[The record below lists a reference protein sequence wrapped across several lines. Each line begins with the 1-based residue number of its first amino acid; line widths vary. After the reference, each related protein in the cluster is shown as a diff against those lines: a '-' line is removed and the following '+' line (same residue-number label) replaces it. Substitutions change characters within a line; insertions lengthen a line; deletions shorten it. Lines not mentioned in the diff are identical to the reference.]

1 MQTIAGLAERL
12 DMSADKAVETLRT
25 LRFDIA
31 DVNTEISDEQIDM
44 LIEVDEEPAAL
55 DRYLNDI
62 KKREEQKRKQAER
75 LQKAAQKA
83 AAKRRK
89 ESAASQKAVAKKKV
103 EVKEE
108 KAAEEEEK
116 AAEEEKAPEEVS
128 EGEEPVAEEAPE
140 TPAILEPVAEV
151 EVEPAAA
158 EILPAPPLAEI
169 LPPVEVEEEQE
180 KARVAAKA
188 AKKQAKPEEE
198 AKPALIIGS
207 AIEHEEDQVAILRAD
222 GSRVDAI
229 PEEPLAEIL
238 EEVDV
243 PEPGLLAEAER
254 RQEEEERKRAKHRPV
269 PAAAPDPEVVAEV
282 IRRDRERGKKVVRAT
297 PRVQEVPDFGE
308 SSGAPARKKPKTGV
322 KTGKTARKRQKRA
335 ERQRTEDALRR
346 EATQMVRDF
355 EAGAF
360 DHPRKKKRRR
370 RDEEGEGMA
379 EGPRVIE
386 VQDSMTV
393 EELAN
398 AIDLS
403 VNDIILDLMDQDV
416 LATKNHSLDIE
427 VIRQLVDKYGVE
439 VRSVIPEEELLMAE
453 DEDDPATLVPR
464 APVITVMGHVDHG
477 KTSFLDVV
485 REANVADGEAGGITQ
500 HIAAYDVTTSQ
511 GRLTFLD
518 TPGHEA
524 FTAMRARGAGVTDIV
539 VLVVAA
545 DDGVRPQTVEA
556 IDHAKA
562 AEVPIVVAINKIDK
576 PGAQPD
582 RVRQELSQHNLLAE
596 EWGGNVI
603 MKEISA
609 KTKEGIEDFLEL
621 LALQAE
627 SMELKSNP
635 EKRARGAVVESE
647 MTVGQGPVAWVLV
660 QGGTLKQGDSFL
672 CGETFGRV
680 RTLTSSQGKQIE
692 SAGPSVPV
700 LVTGFHEPPQAG
712 DLFVAVEE
720 ERAARSVAEQRASV
734 RRQREGGG
742 GRKVTL
748 EDFHLLMSQREQKI
762 LNIILKADVQGSV
775 DALRASLQK
784 LGNEEVGVNVVH
796 GGVGG
801 VNESDVLLASASE
814 AVIIGFHV
822 TAAARIK
829 KLAEQEGVEIRTY
842 RIIYEA
848 IDEIQKALEGM
859 LAPEERQVVS
869 GHAEIRAV
877 FRSSALGN
885 IAGCYVTDGEVQR
898 SSLAR
903 LVRNDVVIFEG
914 KLGSLKRNKDDAK
927 SVASGYECGIK
938 IDGYD
943 DIREGDIIEAYHI
956 QKVAKTLV

>member
-25 LRFDIA
+25 LQFDI
-31 DVNTEISDEQIDM
+31 DGVSTEINDEQIDM
-44 LIEVDEEPAAL
+44 LIEVDEDPAAL
-55 DRYLNDI
+55 DRYLKEI
-62 KKREEQKRKQAER
+62 KKKEEQKRKQAER

-83 AAKRRK
+83 AALRRK
-89 ESAASQKAVAKKKV
+89 KSAAAPKPV
-103 EVKEE
+103 ESKEE
-108 KAAEEEEK
+108 PPEEPPVLETVPEPVEIAASEPEQ
-116 AAEEEKAPEEVS
+116 APEV
-128 EGEEPVAEEAPE
+128 
-140 TPAILEPVAEV
+140 L
-151 EVEPAAA
+151 EPAAEVSVEDPIA
-158 EILPAPPLAEI
+158 EVVPEAPLAEI
-169 LPPVEVEEEQE
+169 LPAKEEE
-180 KARVAAKA
+180 
-188 AKKQAKPEEE
+188 KPEVVAPAVVEDHDVAPAPAEE
-198 AKPALIIGS
+198 TKPELVIGN
-207 AIEHEEDQVAILRAD
+207 AIEHDENQVAILRAD
-222 GSRVDAI
+222 GSRVDAL
-229 PEEPLAEIL
+229 PVEVLAEIL
-238 EEVDV
+238 EDEEPA

-254 RQEEEERKRAKHRPV
+254 RQEEEERKRAKRRPL
-269 PAAAPDPEVVAEV
+269 PAAAPDPEVVAAV
-282 IRRDRERGKKVVRAT
+282 IRRDQERGKRVVRAAT

-308 SSGAPARKKPKTGV
+308 PEGGATAKRRPKAGA

-335 ERQRTEDALRR
+335 ERQRTEDSLRR
-346 EATQMVRDF
+346 EATQMVRNF
-355 EAGAF
+355 EAGGF
-360 DHPRKKKRRR
+360 DQPRKKKRRR
-370 RDEEGEGMA
+370 RDEEGGEMH
-379 EGPRVIE
+379 EGPRLIE
-386 VQDSMTV
+386 VQDSLTV
-393 EELAN
+393 EELAI
-398 AIDLS
+398 AAELT
-403 VNDIILDLMDQDV
+403 VNDVILDLMDMDV
-416 LATKNHSLDIE
+416 LATKNHSLDVD
-427 VIRQLVDKYGVE
+427 VIRQLMDKYGIE
-439 VRSVIPEEELLMAE
+439 VRSVIPEEELLMSEEA
-453 DEDDPATLVPR
+453 DDPASLVPR

-485 REANVADGEAGGITQ
+485 REANVAEGEAGGITQ

-511 GRLTFLD
+511 GSLTFLD

-576 PGAQPD
+576 PGAQPE

-596 EWGGNVI
+596 EWGGTVI

-627 SMELKSNP
+627 SMELKANP
-635 EKRARGAVVESE
+635 NKRARGAVVESE

-660 QGGTLKQGDSFL
+660 QGGTLKLGDSFL

-680 RTLTSSQGKQIE
+680 RTLTNSQGKPIE

-700 LVTGFHEPPQAG
+700 LVTGFHVPPQAG
-712 DLFVAVEE
+712 DIFVSVEE

-734 RRQREGGG
+734 RKQREGGG

-748 EDFHLLMSQREQKI
+748 EDFHLLMAQREQKI

-829 KLAEQEGVEIRTY
+829 KLSEQEGVEIRTY

-859 LAPEERQVVS
+859 LAPEERQIIN

-898 SSLAR
+898 NSLAR
-903 LVRNDVVIFEG
+903 LVRDDVVIYEG
-914 KLGSLKRNKDDAK
+914 KISSLKRNKDDAK
-927 SVASGYECGIK
+927 SVATGYECGIK

-943 DIREGDIIEAYHI
+943 DIRDGDVIEAYHI
-956 QKVAKTLV
+956 VKVAKTLA